1 VRGTQRPRC
10 LEHRPRALIL
20 GTTEAEIKG
29 SDVVVVG
36 GGLIGL
42 TIAREA
48 AGRGASVV
56 LVERAIPAREASWA
70 AAGMLS
76 PLGEASSAGPFL
88 RLGLRSLGLFP
99 GFVAS
104 LREASGI
111 DPDLRRLDKLLVA
124 LTEEDEAVLESR
136 RSWQASEGLD
146 VRWLDAGALHRT
158 SPAVSPEAKGAL
170 MLAGNGLVDPRALG
184 DAAVSAAERAGVRFL
199 VGDGAQGVLGSPG
212 RVAGVALR
220 GGGSIGAH
228 AVVVA
233 AGAWSGGLAGLP
245 RPLPLRPVRGQM
257 IALGTASALA
267 AQMLSG
273 TGVYLLPRVVDGR
286 SCVWV
291 GATVEEAGFD
301 GRTTPEARETL
312 RQAAARL
319 LPALAEAPVVEHWA
333 GLRPATP
340 DELPIVGPDPE
351 MAGLVYAT
359 GHFRNGILLAPVTA
373 QLVGDVLDGAAPAEL
388 EPFRPERFDSDIQP

>member
-1 VRGTQRPRC
+1 
-10 LEHRPRALIL
+10 
-20 GTTEAEIKG
+20 
-29 SDVVVVG
+29 
-36 GGLIGL
+36 
-42 TIAREA
+42 
-48 AGRGASVV
+48 
-56 LVERAIPAREASWA
+56 
-70 AAGMLS
+70 
-76 PLGEASSAGPFL
+76 
-88 RLGLRSLGLFP
+88 
-99 GFVAS
+99 
-104 LREASGI
+104 
-111 DPDLRRLDKLLVA
+111 
-124 LTEEDEAVLESR
+124 
-136 RSWQASEGLD
+136 
-146 VRWLDAGALHRT
+146 
-158 SPAVSPEAKGAL
+158 
-170 MLAGNGLVDPRALG
+170 
-184 DAAVSAAERAGVRFL
+184 
-199 VGDGAQGVLGSPG
+199 
-212 RVAGVALR
+212 
-220 GGGSIGAH
+220 
-228 AVVVA
+228 
-233 AGAWSGGLAGLP
+233 
-245 RPLPLRPVRGQM
+245 M

-273 TGVYLLPRVVDGR
+273 AGVYLLPRVVDGR